1 MFVGEGLNL
10 QNCSGSSW
18 QIWHQH
24 TNNFFTSLLIL
35 VLNLEAMISLV
46 QCCDKPTTDFQYI
59 ILRPAILFASYN
71 INLFNAEDKLINTIA
86 GMK

>member
-1 MFVGEGLNL
+1 MLNL
-10 QNCSGSSW
+10 QNCSASSW

-24 TNNFFTSLLIL
+24 SNSFFTSLLIL

-46 QCCDKPTTDFQYI
+46 ECCDKPTTDFEQL
-59 ILRPAILFASYN
+59 ILHPAILFASYN
-71 INLFNAEDKLINTIA
+71 INLFNTEDKLINTID